1 MKTVLKNRK
10 VYLDPLVEV
19 EQNWLVPLIDPIS
32 RNYKI
37 VTEPFIDKIC
47 PYTFQLKVS
56 LHEKSG
62 LIDNLEFVSE
72 HFIVSNWIFQ
82 LATGLH

>member
-1 MKTVLKNRK
+1 MKGFSVSIVLKIIK

-47 PYTFQLKVS
+47 PYTFQLKAS
-56 LHEKSG
+56 TFTEQ
-62 LIDNLEFVSE
+62 IARERC
-72 HFIVSNWIFQ
+72 I
-82 LATGLH
+82 

>member
-1 MKTVLKNRK
+1 MTIFEIQDFRCSRLLPLVLKIIK

-47 PYTFQLKVS
+47 PYTFQLKAS
-56 LHEKSG
+56 TFTAQIARERC
-62 LIDNLEFVSE
+62 I
-72 HFIVSNWIFQ
+72 
-82 LATGLH
+82 